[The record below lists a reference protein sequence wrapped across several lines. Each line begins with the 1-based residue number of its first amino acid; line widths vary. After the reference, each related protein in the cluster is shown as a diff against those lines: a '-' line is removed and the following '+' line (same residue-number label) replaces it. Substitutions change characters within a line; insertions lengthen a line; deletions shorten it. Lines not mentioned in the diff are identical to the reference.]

1 MFVLS
6 AMQPIILL
14 ILFNIALVRANKCRF
29 MADIRAK
36 KCNFAIDTR
45 AKKCNSIVFT
55 RAKKCRYEKKY
66 SIKAH

>member
-1 MFVLS
+1 
-6 AMQPIILL
+6 
-14 ILFNIALVRANKCRF
+14 

-36 KCNFAIDTR
+36 ICNFAIDTR

>member
-1 MFVLS
+1 
-6 AMQPIILL
+6 
-14 ILFNIALVRANKCRF
+14 

-55 RAKKCRYEKKY
+55 RAKKCRDEKKY

>member
-1 MFVLS
+1 
-6 AMQPIILL
+6 
-14 ILFNIALVRANKCRF
+14 

-36 KCNFAIDTR
+36 KCNFAMDTR
-45 AKKCNSIVFT
+45 AKKCNGIVFT

>member
-1 MFVLS
+1 M
-6 AMQPIILL
+6 
-14 ILFNIALVRANKCRF
+14 AN
-29 MADIRAK
+29 IRAK

>member
-1 MFVLS
+1 M
-6 AMQPIILL
+6 A
-14 ILFNIALVRANKCRF
+14 NIRP
-29 MADIRAK
+29 K
-36 KCNFAIDTR
+36 KCNFAMDTR

>member
-1 MFVLS
+1 
-6 AMQPIILL
+6 
-14 ILFNIALVRANKCRF
+14 

-36 KCNFAIDTR
+36 KCNFAMGTR

>member
-1 MFVLS
+1 
-6 AMQPIILL
+6 
-14 ILFNIALVRANKCRF
+14 

-36 KCNFAIDTR
+36 KCNFAMD
-45 AKKCNSIVFT
+45 T

>member
-1 MFVLS
+1 
-6 AMQPIILL
+6 
-14 ILFNIALVRANKCRF
+14 

-36 KCNFAIDTR
+36 KCNFAMNTR

>member
-1 MFVLS
+1 
-6 AMQPIILL
+6 
-14 ILFNIALVRANKCRF
+14 

-55 RAKKCRYEKKY
+55 RTKKCRYEKKY

>member
-1 MFVLS
+1 M
-6 AMQPIILL
+6 
-14 ILFNIALVRANKCRF
+14 AN
-29 MADIRAK
+29 IRAK
-36 KCNFAIDTR
+36 KCNFAMNTR

>member
-1 MFVLS
+1 
-6 AMQPIILL
+6 
-14 ILFNIALVRANKCRF
+14 

-36 KCNFAIDTR
+36 KCNFAMDTH

>member
-1 MFVLS
+1 
-6 AMQPIILL
+6 
-14 ILFNIALVRANKCRF
+14 

-36 KCNFAIDTR
+36 KCNFAMDTR

>member
-1 MFVLS
+1 
-6 AMQPIILL
+6 
-14 ILFNIALVRANKCRF
+14 

-66 SIKAH
+66 TIKAH

>member
-1 MFVLS
+1 
-6 AMQPIILL
+6 
-14 ILFNIALVRANKCRF
+14 

-36 KCNFAIDTR
+36 KCNFAMDTR
-45 AKKCNSIVFT
+45 AKKCNSIVFS

>member
-1 MFVLS
+1 
-6 AMQPIILL
+6 
-14 ILFNIALVRANKCRF
+14 

>member
-1 MFVLS
+1 
-6 AMQPIILL
+6 
-14 ILFNIALVRANKCRF
+14 

-36 KCNFAIDTR
+36 KCNFAMDTR

-55 RAKKCRYEKKY
+55 RAKKCRYEKRY

>member
-1 MFVLS
+1 
-6 AMQPIILL
+6 
-14 ILFNIALVRANKCRF
+14 

-36 KCNFAIDTR
+36 KCNFAMDTR
-45 AKKCNSIVFT
+45 TKKCNSIVFT

>member
-1 MFVLS
+1 
-6 AMQPIILL
+6 
-14 ILFNIALVRANKCRF
+14 

-36 KCNFAIDTR
+36 KCNFAMDTR
-45 AKKCNSIVFT
+45 ATKCNSIVFT